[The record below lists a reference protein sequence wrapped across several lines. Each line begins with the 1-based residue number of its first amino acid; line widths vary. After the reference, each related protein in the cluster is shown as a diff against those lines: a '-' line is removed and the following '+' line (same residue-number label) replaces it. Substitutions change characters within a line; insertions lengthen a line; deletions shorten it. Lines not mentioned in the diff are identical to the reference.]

1 MATEL
6 EAFAGHLLVVGGR
19 AVSMP
24 PPGALA
30 EAAPKKTSRAREG
43 DRFFILITPA
53 DRTHAPAAFYEEMA
67 RLAAGAYFGSSGG
80 VTGGLREALIGVNER
95 VRAFEAQ
102 TNQPQRLNAVAAAL
116 RGPELYLARS
126 GRVFGALWQEG
137 RLTCFPGDR
146 HDSLAMAVPPLG
158 AAESPDIDLSHTIVG
173 VNQSL
178 LLADVGLLDVD
189 DDALREALACRE
201 VRAGLDQ
208 LKICAGPQTSA
219 TLIRLVSPGTP
230 DPDRLAATASA
241 SPAKPTAAPAH
252 APQSD
257 RFARPVGSPPAET
270 SSPGPLNIDP
280 AALGA
285 AVADRARTAL
295 DRATETAAKV
305 ADVSR
310 EHAPTVLETAT
321 VTGRRTL
328 RGSLRGVLTGML
340 AATRG
345 AQRAFETVLP
355 GPDENGKQRIPTNV
369 AISMAILIPVVIVIV
384 VVGLSLS
391 ERGHTDFMA
400 YLNRAEEAHQA
411 ALAASGGTCNDKAL
425 RPQWQDVLDLANDAA
440 KFRRDDLT
448 LLQIQADAQNYLDCF
463 DDVQRHNVTLLR
475 EFPAGAEL
483 RGPIVHLGVD
493 IYTLDIAH
501 SALYH
506 DTLDDGGD
514 ALIGV
519 EGAPVLQQGSAVGS
533 FVVGDL
539 FDVEWLRSGGTVH
552 DNVAITLDTDGILYT
567 YSPAWGATSQ
577 SLVVENRWQ
586 TPVAMSVFEENIY
599 VMDTG
604 ANQIW
609 KYVPSM
615 GDRRYNLA
623 PEEYFT
629 GADTPDLTG
638 AVDFGISADEGA
650 VYILFGDGTIRKYQ
664 RSTEDY
670 VEQRPFDYNQKPDG
684 AIEGGSALFID
695 NDPAARYLYITDPVQ
710 QTIYQ
715 TSWGGR
721 FESGY
726 RPRNQPSAF
735 QGASGVFSDA
745 VTTNNLYVAAGN
757 KLYHMYAI
765 EPAAEPAQ

>member
-6 EAFAGHLLVVGGR
+6 EAFAGHLLVVSGR

-30 EAAPKKTSRAREG
+30 EAAPKKASRAREG
-43 DRFFILITPA
+43 DRFFILMTPA
-53 DRTHAPAAFYEEMA
+53 HSTHAPAAFYEDMA
-67 RLAAGAYFGSSGG
+67 RLAAGAYFGSGGG
-80 VTGGLREALIGVNER
+80 VTGGLREALIAVNER

-102 TNQPQRLNAVAAAL
+102 TGQPQRLNAVAAAL
-116 RGPELYLARS
+116 RGPELYTARS

-137 RLTCFPGDR
+137 RLTFFPADR
-146 HDSLAMAVPPLG
+146 HDPLAMAVPPLG
-158 AAESPDIDLSHTIVG
+158 AAGSPDIDLSHTIVG

-178 LLADVGLLDVD
+178 LLADAGLLDLD

-201 VRAGLDQ
+201 VRAGLEQ
-208 LKICAGPQTSA
+208 LKTCAGPQTSA
-219 TLIRLVSPGTP
+219 TLIRLVPPGTP
-230 DPDRLAATASA
+230 DPDHLAAAASA
-241 SPAKPTAAPAH
+241 SHAKPAAAPAH
-252 APQSD
+252 TPPD
-257 RFARPVGSPPAET
+257 RFVRPVGSPPAG
-270 SSPGPLNIDP
+270 SPGAGPLNLDP

-305 ADVSR
+305 ADASR
-310 EHAPTVLETAT
+310 EHAPTVLEQAS

-328 RGSLRGVLTGML
+328 RGSLRGLLTGLL

-345 AQRAFETVLP
+345 AQRAFETLLP
-355 GPDENGKQRIPTNV
+355 GPDENGKQRIPTNL

-391 ERGHTDFMA
+391 ERGRTDFMA

-425 RPQWQDVLDLANDAA
+425 RSQWQDVLDQANEAA
-440 KFRRDDLT
+440 KFRQDDLT

-463 DDVQRHNVTLLR
+463 DDVQRRNVTLLR
-475 EFPAGAEL
+475 EFPTGADL
-483 RGPIVHLGVD
+483 RGPVVHLGVD
-493 IYTLDIAH
+493 LYTLDRAH

-519 EGAPVLQQGSAVGS
+519 EETPVLQRGSAVGS

-552 DNVAITLDTDGILYT
+552 DNVAIALDTDGILYT
-567 YSPAWGATSQ
+567 YSPAWGSTSQ
-577 SLVVENRWQ
+577 SLVIENRWQ
-586 TPVAMSVFEENIY
+586 TPVAISVFEENIY

-629 GADTPDLTG
+629 GAGTPDLTG

-650 VYILFGDGTIRKYQ
+650 VYVLFDDGTIRKYQ
-664 RSTEDY
+664 RSTEDT
-670 VEQRPFDYNQKPDG
+670 VEQRPFEYNQKPEG
-684 AIEGGSALFID
+684 AIVGGAALFID
-695 NDPAARYLYITDPVQ
+695 NDPAARYLYVTDPVQ

-726 RPRNQPSAF
+726 RPRNAPSAF
-735 QGASGVFSDA
+735 QNASGVFSDA
-745 VTTNNLYVAAGN
+745 VTSNNLYVAAGN
-757 KLYHMYAI
+757 RLYHMYAV
-765 EPAAEPAQ
+765 EPTGETAP